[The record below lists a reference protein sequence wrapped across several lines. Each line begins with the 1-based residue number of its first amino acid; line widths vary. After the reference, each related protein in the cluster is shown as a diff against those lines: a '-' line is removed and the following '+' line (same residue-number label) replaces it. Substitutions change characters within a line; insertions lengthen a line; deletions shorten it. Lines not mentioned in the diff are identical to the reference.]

1 MYYFIQKE
9 WKSKWITVKT
19 TFASVKKTNQ
29 VVETFKAT
37 VSKLHAIYGGWFI
50 RFNDD
55 SYLFLKMLAI
65 VKKNNSN
72 NRIIVLFEYS
82 SLPKL
87 FKSWKDPISG
97 FSSCLP
103 QVMKCSREKSGNF
116 TSSQGKLKSWKEVR
130 ESEI

>member
-29 VVETFKAT
+29 FVETFKAT

-55 SYLFLKMLAI
+55 SYLFLKILAI

-72 NRIIVLFEYS
+72 NRIIVL
-82 SLPKL
+82 
-87 FKSWKDPISG
+87 
-97 FSSCLP
+97 
-103 QVMKCSREKSGNF
+103 V
-116 TSSQGKLKSWKEVR
+116 
-130 ESEI
+130 